1 MSGQDRAASAGASA
15 RAAAAGDAVVAGDI
29 AVAPKLKIA
38 GLVKRFGRGD
48 RAVTALEGVD
58 LAVAENEFVSIVG
71 ASGCG
76 KSTLL
81 SLVAGLDEPSEG
93 TIEVSGREV
102 TGPGRDRGVVFQQA
116 TLMPWLTV
124 QQNVEFALRGEPG
137 LSRGDRADRAREFLR
152 LVGLD
157 GFERSF
163 PAQLSGGMQ
172 QRVALARSLSY
183 GPDMLL
189 MDEPF
194 GALDALTRRT
204 MQELLL
210 EVWEQHRLTVLL
222 VTHDIDEAV
231 VTSDRVVVMSPRP
244 GRVQRIIDVPIARPR
259 TLASERSPEFR
270 GLSDDIL
277 ALIRDAPRTG

>member
-1 MSGQDRAASAGASA
+1 MSVQNAADLKLRATG
-15 RAAAAGDAVVAGDI
+15 I
-29 AVAPKLKIA
+29 
-38 GLVKRFGRGD
+38 VKRFGD
-48 RAVTALEGVD
+48 VTALEGVD
-58 LAVAENEFVSIVG
+58 LEIGTNEFVSIVG

-81 SLVAGLDEPSEG
+81 SLIAGLEEPSAG
-93 TIEVSGREV
+93 TLEVNGMPI

-124 QQNVEFALRGEPG
+124 QQNVEFALRGETD
-137 LSRGDRADRAREFLR
+137 LSRADRADRAREFLG
-152 LVGLD
+152 LVGLE
-157 GFERSF
+157 GFERAR

-183 GPDMLL
+183 GPEILL

-210 EVWEQHRLTVLL
+210 EIWDRHRLTVLL
-222 VTHDIDEAV
+222 VTHDIGEAV
-231 VTSDRVVVMSPRP
+231 VTSDRVIVMSRRP
-244 GRVQRIIDVPIARPR
+244 GRVQQIVDVPIARPR
-259 TLASERSPEFR
+259 ALSSERTVEFQDVQDR
-270 GLSDDIL
+270 ILGLIHG
-277 ALIRDAPRTG
+277 TE

>member
-1 MSGQDRAASAGASA
+1 MTAQGQAPGAKVRARG
-15 RAAAAGDAVVAGDI
+15 I
-29 AVAPKLKIA
+29 A
-38 GLVKRFGRGD
+38 KRFGE
-48 RAVTALEGVD
+48 VVALEGVD
-58 LAVAENEFVSIVG
+58 LDVAENEFVSIVG

-81 SLVAGLDEPSEG
+81 SLIAGLEAPTAGEL
-93 TIEVSGREV
+93 EVSGAPV

-124 QQNVEFALRGEPG
+124 QRNVEFALRGEAG
-137 LSRGDRADRAREFLR
+137 LSRADRADRAREFLR
-152 LVGLD
+152 LVGLE
-157 GFERSF
+157 GFERAY

-183 GPDMLL
+183 GPDVLL

-222 VTHDIDEAV
+222 VTHDIGEAV

-244 GRVQRIIDVPIARPR
+244 GRVQRIVDVPIPRPR
-259 TLASERSPEFR
+259 TLASERSPEFQELTDR
-270 GLSDDIL
+270 ILGLIHG
-277 ALIRDAPRTG
+277 AA

>member
-1 MSGQDRAASAGASA
+1 MNETG
-15 RAAAAGDAVVAGDI
+15 
-29 AVAPKLKIA
+29 KLRIA
-38 GLVKRFGRGD
+38 GLAKRFGD
-48 RAVTALEGVD
+48 VVALDGVD

-81 SLVAGLDEPSEG
+81 SLIAGLETPSEG
-93 TIEVSGREV
+93 VVEVSGRPV

-124 QQNVEFALRGEPG
+124 QRNVEFALRGEAG
-137 LSRGDRADRAREFLR
+137 LSKADRADRAREFLG
-152 LVGLD
+152 LVGLE
-157 GFERSF
+157 GFEQAF

-172 QRVALARSLSY
+172 QRAALARSLSY
-183 GPDMLL
+183 GPEILL

-210 EVWEQHRLTVLL
+210 EVWERHRLTVLL

-244 GRVQRIIDVPIARPR
+244 GRVREILDVPIARPR
-259 TLASERSPEFR
+259 SLASERTTEFR
-270 GLSDDIL
+270 DLADAIL
-277 ALIRDAPRTG
+277 ALIHERPEPRSGGSEVPAAAAE

>member
-1 MSGQDRAASAGASA
+1 MSTQQSA
-15 RAAAAGDAVVAGDI
+15 
-29 AVAPKLKIA
+29 APKLEVS
-38 GLVKRFGRGD
+38 GVTKRFGE
-48 RAVTALEGVD
+48 VTALEGVD
-58 LAVAENEFVSIVG
+58 LTVAKNEFVSIVG

-81 SLVAGLDEPSEG
+81 SLIAGLEDATAG
-93 TIEVSGREV
+93 TLAVDGRPI

-137 LSRGDRADRAREFLR
+137 LSRADRAERAREFLG
-152 LVGLD
+152 LVGLG
-157 GFERSF
+157 GFEAARPS
-163 PAQLSGGMQ
+163 QLSGGMQ

-183 GPDMLL
+183 GPEILL

-210 EVWEQHRLTVLL
+210 EIWERHRLTVLL
-222 VTHDIDEAV
+222 VTHDIGEAV

-244 GRVQRIIDVPIARPR
+244 GRVRQFIDVPIARPR
-259 TLASERSPEFR
+259 TLQSERTAEFQDLQDEVL
-270 GLSDDIL
+270 GLIHG
-277 ALIRDAPRTG
+277 AE

>member
-1 MSGQDRAASAGASA
+1 MTAAQ
-15 RAAAAGDAVVAGDI
+15 
-29 AVAPKLKIA
+29 KLEVR
-38 GLVKRFGRGD
+38 GLVKRFGD
-48 RAVTALEGVD
+48 VTALDGVD
-58 LAVAENEFVSIVG
+58 LSVGENEFVSIVG

-81 SLVAGLDEPSEG
+81 SLIAGLEDPTDG
-93 TIEVSGREV
+93 VLEVGGRPV

-124 QQNVEFALRGEPG
+124 QQNVEFALRGEAG
-137 LSRGDRADRAREFLR
+137 LSKADRADRAREFLA
-152 LVGLD
+152 LVGLS
-157 GFERSF
+157 GFEASF
-163 PAQLSGGMQ
+163 PNQLSGGMQ
-172 QRVALARSLSY
+172 QRVALARSLCY
-183 GPDMLL
+183 GPEILL

-210 EVWEQHRLTVLL
+210 EVWERHRLTVLL

-244 GRVQRIIDVPIARPR
+244 GRVREILDVPIARPR
-259 TLASERSPEFR
+259 TLASERTAQFR
-270 GLSDDIL
+270 DLADEIL
-277 ALIRDAPRTG
+277 ALIHERP

>member
-1 MSGQDRAASAGASA
+1 MNDSLATHGAAANGAAGAGASS
-15 RAAAAGDAVVAGDI
+15 AADA
-29 AVAPKLKIA
+29 APKLRA
-38 GLVKRFGRGD
+38 TGVSKRFGE
-48 RAVTALEGVD
+48 VTALEGVD
-58 LAVAENEFVSIVG
+58 LAVSENEFVSIVG

-81 SLVAGLDEPSEG
+81 SLIAGLEEPTSG
-93 TIEVSGREV
+93 SLEVSGAPI

-124 QQNVEFALRGEPG
+124 QQNVEFALRGERG
-137 LSRGDRADRAREFLR
+137 LSAGDRADRAREFLG
-152 LVGLD
+152 LVGLG
-157 GFERSF
+157 GFERSY

-172 QRVALARSLSY
+172 QRVALARSLCY
-183 GPDMLL
+183 GPDILL

-210 EVWEQHRLTVLL
+210 EVWERHRLTVLL
-222 VTHDIDEAV
+222 VTHDIGEAV

-244 GRVQRIIDVPIARPR
+244 GRVQRIVDVPIARPR
-259 TLASERSPEFR
+259 TLASERTTVFQDLHDEV
-270 GLSDDIL
+270 LE
-277 ALIRDAPRTG
+277 LIHGTA

>member
-1 MSGQDRAASAGASA
+1 MTTPASEL
-15 RAAAAGDAVVAGDI
+15 
-29 AVAPKLKIA
+29 APKIRIS
-38 GLVKRFGRGD
+38 GLTKRFGD
-48 RAVTALEGVD
+48 VTALEGVD
-58 LAVAENEFVSIVG
+58 LEVAENEFVSVVG

-81 SLVAGLDEPSEG
+81 SLIAGLEDPTEG
-93 TIEVSGREV
+93 TIDVSGAAV
-102 TGPGRDRGVVFQQA
+102 VGPGRDRGMVFQQA

-124 QQNVEFALRGEPG
+124 RGNIEFALRGETG
-137 LSRGDRADRAREFLR
+137 LSAAARTDRAREFIS

-157 GFERSF
+157 GFEQAH

-183 GPDMLL
+183 GPDVLL

-210 EVWEQHRLTVLL
+210 EVWERHKLTVVL

-231 VTSDRVVVMSPRP
+231 LTSDRVVVMSPRP
-244 GRVQRIIDVPIARPR
+244 GRVREEIAVPIARPR
-259 TLASERSPEFR
+259 HRADAEAPEFR
-270 GLSDDIL
+270 TRAAQIL
-277 ALIRDAPRTG
+277 RLIHEG

>member
-1 MSGQDRAASAGASA
+1 MTPPDITPGAANAASEQT
-15 RAAAAGDAVVAGDI
+15 AV
-29 AVAPKLKIA
+29 PKIRIS
-38 GLVKRFGRGD
+38 GLTKRFGD
-48 RAVTALEGVD
+48 VTALEGVD
-58 LAVAENEFVSIVG
+58 LEVAENEFISVVG

-81 SLVAGLDEPSEG
+81 SLIAGLEDPTDG
-93 TIEVSGREV
+93 VIEVGGVSV
-102 TGPGRDRGVVFQQA
+102 TGPGRDRGMVFQQA
-116 TLMPWLTV
+116 TLLPWLTV
-124 QQNVEFALRGEPG
+124 RGNIEFALRGEAG
-137 LSRGDRADRAREFLR
+137 LSATDRTDRAREFIA

-157 GFERSF
+157 GFEQAF

-183 GPDMLL
+183 GPDVLL

-210 EVWEQHRLTVLL
+210 EVWDRHRLTVVL

-231 VTSDRVVVMSPRP
+231 LTSDRVVVMSPRP
-244 GRVQRIIDVPIARPR
+244 GRVREEIDVPIARPR
-259 TLASERSPEFR
+259 HRADADAPEFR
-270 GLSDDIL
+270 TRSAEIL
-277 ALIRDAPRTG
+277 RLIHAG

>member
-1 MSGQDRAASAGASA
+1 MSAET
-15 RAAAAGDAVVAGDI
+15 
-29 AVAPKLKIA
+29 APKIVARGLSKHFGDVIA
-38 GLVKRFGRGD
+38 LD
-48 RAVTALEGVD
+48 GVD
-58 LAVAENEFVSIVG
+58 LTVAENEFVAIVG

-81 SLVAGLDEPSEG
+81 SLIAGLEDATEG
-93 TIEVSGREV
+93 ELTVGGAPV

-124 QQNVEFALRGEPG
+124 QRNVEFALRGEP
-137 LSRGDRADRAREFLR
+137 LTKPERQDRAREFLG
-152 LVGLD
+152 LVGLE
-157 GFERSF
+157 GFEKSF

-183 GPDMLL
+183 GPDVLL

-204 MQELLL
+204 MQDLLL
-210 EVWEQHRLTVLL
+210 EVWERHKLTVLL

-231 VTSDRVVVMSPRP
+231 LTSDRVVVMSPRP
-244 GRVQRIIDVPIARPR
+244 GRVQRELEVPIARPR
-259 TLASERSPEFR
+259 TSAARELPLFHERSSE
-270 GLSDDIL
+270 IL
-277 ALIRDAPRTG
+277 DLIHAQ

>member
-1 MSGQDRAASAGASA
+1 MIDETTSAEPKL
-15 RAAAAGDAVVAGDI
+15 RVAGI
-29 AVAPKLKIA
+29 
-38 GLVKRFGRGD
+38 VKRFG
-48 RAVTALEGVD
+48 AVTALEGVD

-81 SLVAGLDEPSEG
+81 SLIAGLEPPTAG
-93 TIEVSGREV
+93 TLEVDGRAI
-102 TGPGRDRGVVFQQA
+102 TGPGRDRGVVFQHA
-116 TLMPWLTV
+116 TLMPWLSV
-124 QQNVEFALRGEPG
+124 QRNVEFALRGEAG
-137 LSRGDRADRAREFLR
+137 LTRAERAERAREFLS
-152 LVGLD
+152 LVGLA
-157 GFERSF
+157 GFEEAF

-183 GPDMLL
+183 GPDILL

-210 EVWEQHRLTVLL
+210 EVWERHRLTVLL
-222 VTHDIDEAV
+222 VTHDIGEAV

-244 GRVQRIIDVPIARPR
+244 GRVQRIVDVPIPRPR
-259 TLASERSPEFR
+259 TLASERTAEFQ
-270 GLSDDIL
+270 GLEDGIL
-277 ALIRDAPRTG
+277 DLIHGAA

>member
-1 MSGQDRAASAGASA
+1 MNANV
-15 RAAAAGDAVVAGDI
+15 AVPRIRVAG
-29 AVAPKLKIA
+29 LT
-38 GLVKRFGRGD
+38 KRFGD
-48 RAVTALEGVD
+48 VLALDGVD
-58 LAVAENEFVSIVG
+58 LMVGENEFVSIVG

-81 SLVAGLDEPSEG
+81 TLIAGLEEPTSG
-93 TIEVSGREV
+93 TLEAAGVAI

-124 QQNVEFALRGEPG
+124 QQNVEFALRGEDS
-137 LSRGDRADRAREFLR
+137 LSRAGRASRAREFLQ
-152 LVGLD
+152 LVGLA
-157 GFERSF
+157 GFEAAH

-183 GPDMLL
+183 GPDVLL

-210 EVWEQHRLTVLL
+210 EIWEQHRLTVLL

-244 GRVQRIIDVPIARPR
+244 GRVQRIVDVPIPRPR
-259 TLASERSPEFR
+259 TLASERTSEFR
-270 GLSDDIL
+270 DLSDEIL
-277 ALIRDAPRTG
+277 GLIHHSA

>member
-1 MSGQDRAASAGASA
+1 MSAGSGQTQAKT
-15 RAAAAGDAVVAGDI
+15 
-29 AVAPKLKIA
+29 PKLLA
-38 GLVKRFGRGD
+38 EGVVKRFGS
-48 RAVTALEGVD
+48 VTALDGID
-58 LAVAENEFVSIVG
+58 LVVERNEFVSIVG

-81 SLVAGLDEPSEG
+81 SLIAGLEEPTAG
-93 TIEVSGREV
+93 TLAVDGREIL
-102 TGPGRDRGVVFQQA
+102 GPGRDRGVVFQQA

-124 QQNVEFALRGEPG
+124 QKNVEFALRGESG
-137 LSRGDRADRAREFLR
+137 LSKAERADRAREFLG
-152 LVGLD
+152 LVGLA
-157 GFERSF
+157 GFEGAH

-172 QRVALARSLSY
+172 QRAALARSLCY
-183 GPDMLL
+183 GPDVLL

-231 VTSDRVVVMSPRP
+231 ITSDRVVVMSPRP
-244 GRVQRIIDVPIARPR
+244 GRVRRIVDVPIPRPR
-259 TLASERSPEFR
+259 TLASERAPEFR
-270 GLSDDIL
+270 EISDEILGLIHE
-277 ALIRDAPRTG
+277 TE

>member
-1 MSGQDRAASAGASA
+1 MSEPTK
-15 RAAAAGDAVVAGDI
+15 VVAS
-29 AVAPKLKIA
+29 
-38 GLVKRFGRGD
+38 GLIKKFG
-48 RAVTALEGVD
+48 AVTALEGID
-58 LAVAENEFVSIVG
+58 LSVSENEFVSIVG

-81 SLVAGLDEPSEG
+81 SVIAGLEEPTAG
-93 TIEVSGREV
+93 TVEVGGRRVE
-102 TGPGRDRGVVFQQA
+102 GPGRDRGVVFQHA

-124 QQNVEFALRGEPG
+124 QKNVEFALRGETG
-137 LSRGDRADRAREFLR
+137 ISKSERSDRASEFLR

-163 PAQLSGGMQ
+163 PSQLSGGMQ

-183 GPDMLL
+183 GPEVLL

-231 VTSDRVVVMSPRP
+231 VTSDRVVVMTPRP
-244 GRVQRIIDVPIARPR
+244 GRVQRVVEVPIARPR
-259 TLASERSPEFR
+259 TLASERTPQFR
-270 GLSDDIL
+270 DLSDEIL
-277 ALIRDAPRTG
+277 GLIHGEPHATSR

>member
-1 MSGQDRAASAGASA
+1 MSAAQ
-15 RAAAAGDAVVAGDI
+15 
-29 AVAPKLKIA
+29 KLEVR
-38 GLVKRFGRGD
+38 GLVKRFGN
-48 RAVTALEGVD
+48 VTALEGVD
-58 LAVAENEFVSIVG
+58 LTVGENEFVSIVG

-81 SLVAGLDEPSEG
+81 SLIAGLEEPTEG
-93 TIEVSGREV
+93 SLEVSGRPV

-124 QQNVEFALRGEPG
+124 QKNVEFALRGEAG
-137 LSRGDRADRAREFLR
+137 MSASGRADRAREFLE
-152 LVGLD
+152 LVGLT
-157 GFERSF
+157 GFEGAF

-172 QRVALARSLSY
+172 QRVALARSLCY
-183 GPDMLL
+183 GPEILL

-210 EVWEQHRLTVLL
+210 EVWERHRLTVLL

-244 GRVQRIIDVPIARPR
+244 GRVREIIDVPIPRPR
-259 TLASERSPEFR
+259 TLASERTSEFR
-270 GLSDDIL
+270 DLADEIL
-277 ALIRDAPRTG
+277 ALIHERS

>member
-1 MSGQDRAASAGASA
+1 MSGQDRT
-15 RAAAAGDAVVAGDI
+15 R
-29 AVAPKLKIA
+29 APKLRIG
-38 GLVKRFGRGD
+38 GLVKRFGAGGS
-48 RAVTALEGVD
+48 AVTALEGVD
-58 LAVAENEFVSIVG
+58 LEVAENEFVSIVG

-81 SLVAGLDEPSEG
+81 SLVAGLEEPTEG
-93 TIEVSGREV
+93 TIEVGGREV
-102 TGPGRDRGVVFQQA
+102 VGPGRDRGVVFQQA

-137 LSRGDRADRAREFLR
+137 LTRSERADRAREFLR
-152 LVGLD
+152 LVGLE
-157 GFERSF
+157 GFERSY

-244 GRVQRIIDVPIARPR
+244 GRVQRIVDVPIPRPR
-259 TLASERSPEFR
+259 TLASERTPEFQ
-270 GLSDDIL
+270 GLSDEIL
-277 ALIRDAPRTG
+277 ALIRVHPAAE